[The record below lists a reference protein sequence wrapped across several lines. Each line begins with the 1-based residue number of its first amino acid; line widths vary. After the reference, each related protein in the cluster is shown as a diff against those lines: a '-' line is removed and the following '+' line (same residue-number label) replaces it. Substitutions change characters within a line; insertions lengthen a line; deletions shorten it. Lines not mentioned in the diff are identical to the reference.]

1 MSLPLT
7 EIVLASSNVG
17 KLKELQ
23 ALLGD
28 TVKLRLISD
37 FTDQS
42 PEETGLSFIENAL
55 LKARH
60 AAQISGLAA
69 LADDSGLAVDA
80 LGGAPGIY
88 SARYAE
94 TADKS
99 TQDAANNRKLLAALR
114 NVPDKQRSAQFV
126 CALALLRHA
135 KDPLPIIAQGIWH
148 GQILHAPRGTNGFGY
163 DPLFFIPAL
172 NQSSAELTPSE
183 KNQQSH
189 RARAITE
196 LKRQL
201 EAT

>member
-7 EIVLASSNVG
+7 EIVLASSNHG

-23 ALLGD
+23 TLLGD

-88 SARYAE
+88 SARYAGQ
-94 TADKS
+94 APDN
-99 TQDAANNRKLLAALR
+99 QDAANNAKLLAALDG
-114 NVPDKQRSAQFV
+114 VPNERRSAQFV
-126 CALALLRHA
+126 CTLALLRHA

-148 GQILHAPRGTNGFGY
+148 GQILQAPRGTNGFGY
-163 DPLFFIPAL
+163 DPLFLIPEL
-172 NQSSAELTPSE
+172 NQSSAELTPTE

-201 EAT
+201 GLSA